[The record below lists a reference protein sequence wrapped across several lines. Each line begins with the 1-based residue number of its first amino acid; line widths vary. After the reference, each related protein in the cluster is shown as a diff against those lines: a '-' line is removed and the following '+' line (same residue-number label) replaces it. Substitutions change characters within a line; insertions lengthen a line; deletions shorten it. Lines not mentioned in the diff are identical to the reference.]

1 MFGSFCA
8 WVAFRTDVVM
18 CRSCPLTLK
27 GSPFRWVLFIAS
39 SNHYHSPR
47 KGGIEYVQ
55 HARKEPW
62 RVGGST
68 GMACGS
74 SDKIYAGEAAAVALC
89 RVVYG
94 GGGKRQMVLE
104 AICGMIGSSLIPVL
118 EYLTLPA
125 NLATFAGC
133 MVGFVGVEKLRDYSD
148 RFMSR

>member
-1 MFGSFCA
+1 MSNMPEKNPGVWAAALA
-8 WVAFRTDVVM
+8 WLAAHQT
-18 CRSCPLTLK
+18 
-27 GSPFRWVLFIAS
+27 
-39 SNHYHSPR
+39 
-47 KGGIEYVQ
+47 Q
-55 HARKEPW
+55 
-62 RVGGST
+62 
-68 GMACGS
+68 
-74 SDKIYAGEAAAVALC
+74 IYASEAAAVALC